1 MRLSFIF
8 LLFLNVVCLDE
19 KFDDRQE
26 YINKKFNDKLDS
38 LNNIYVEN
46 IDFINKEY
54 EKLQTEHN
62 RLFEN
67 QKKRNF
73 KKVE

>member
-19 KFDDRQE
+19 KFDDKQE

-38 LNNIYVEN
+38 LNNIYVLT
-46 IDFINKEY
+46 Y
-54 EKLQTEHN
+54 AARTLVKLHN
-62 RLFEN
+62 ELTN
-67 QKKRNF
+67 
-73 KKVE
+73 